1 MGLALVL
8 RELSTRRRLLALG
21 VLVAAVASILSV
33 YRFEGGSLKPRSLQY
48 SAASTQV
55 LVDTQSSVLGNF
67 SQSFEPLS
75 ARALVYA
82 NFMTSPAVLDLVGQQ
97 VGLSGAQIYA
107 AGPVNAQE
115 PRVEQEPTA
124 LKRNVELT
132 GETKPY
138 RLGFESQQNVPTI
151 SINSQAPTTA
161 QAVALA
167 NAAAVAMQRYVAT
180 VETANGI
187 PPKSRVVIRQLG
199 PASGSAVNSGISKA
213 LAGMVFV
220 AVFGLWCVLM
230 LASRRFRVIWRQSG
244 ALHDRADEWGD
255 EIAEPGNGA
264 VAVSGQAA
272 RGGRAY
278 DRDDA
283 LFDDQER
290 ASFDL
295 PSGRDEDRPS
305 VPASSVR

>member
-8 RELSTRRRLLALG
+8 RELSARRRLLALG

-33 YRFEGGSLKPRSLQY
+33 YRFDGGSLKARSLQY

-82 NFMTSPAVLDLVGQQ
+82 NFMTSPAVLNLVGQQ

-199 PASGSAVNSGISKA
+199 PASGAPVNGGVSKA

-220 AVFGLWCVLM
+220 AVLVLWCVLM
-230 LASRRFRVIWRQSG
+230 LASRRFRVIWRESG
-244 ALHDRADEWGD
+244 ALHGRADEWGD
-255 EIAEPGNGA
+255 EIAEQGNGA
-264 VAVSGQAA
+264 EGVSGQAS

-278 DRDDA
+278 DHDDA

-295 PSGRDEDRPS
+295 PSARDEDRPS